1 MTIETICVHG
11 KGKNDVQD
19 NYGAVSV
26 PIYQSAT
33 FAHPSLGTTTGFDY
47 TRQSN
52 PTRLALETHVAA
64 LEKTSVDG
72 GACAFSSGMA
82 AISAVMDLFS
92 AGDHI
97 LAVDDLYGGSIRL
110 FDLLQKQRN
119 ISVDFFPSH
128 VNAAQI
134 KSLIRPSTR
143 AIFIETPTNPLMN
156 ICDIKGIAKITAEH
170 HLLLIV
176 DNTFMTPFFQLPLEL
191 GADIVIHS
199 GSKYLGGHNDTIS
212 GFVVAKNKVLFDKIA
227 FISKTTGAGLAPF
240 DSWLILRGIKTLAL
254 RMERIAQ
261 NALVIAHFL
270 DKHPH
275 VVKVL
280 YPGLEKHPGREMCL
294 SQAQGFGGMI
304 SFETDTVD
312 RAVKVLETVTLIHF
326 AESLGGVETLI
337 TYPFT
342 QTHAAIPEQERKRRG
357 ITDKLL
363 RLSCGIEAA
372 QDIIEDLDKALR
384 S

>member
-1 MTIETICVHG
+1 MTVETICVHG
-11 KGKNDVQD
+11 KGNNDVLD

-26 PIYQSAT
+26 PIFQSAT
-33 FAHPSLGTTTGFDY
+33 FAHPSLGITTGFDY

-52 PTRLALETHVAA
+52 PTRLALEMHVAA
-64 LEKTSVDG
+64 LEKAPFDG
-72 GACAFSSGMA
+72 GASAFSSGMA

-110 FDLLQKQRN
+110 FDLVQKQRN
-119 ISVDFFPSH
+119 ISVDFFPSDAP
-128 VNAAQI
+128 NALI
-134 KSLIRPSTR
+134 ESLIRPSTR
-143 AIFIETPTNPLMN
+143 AIFIESPTNPLMN
-156 ICDIKGIAKITAEH
+156 ICDIRAIAKIKDEH
-170 HLLLIV
+170 KILLIV
-176 DNTFMTPFFQLPLEL
+176 DNTFMTPFYQLPLEL
-191 GADIVIHS
+191 GADIVVHS
-199 GSKYLGGHNDTIS
+199 GSKYLGGHNDTIA
-212 GFVVAKNKVLFDKIA
+212 GFTIVKNKDLFEKIA

-254 RMERIAQ
+254 RMERITQ
-261 NALVIAHFL
+261 NALRVAHFL
-270 DKHPH
+270 EKHPH

-280 YPGLEKHPGREMCL
+280 YPGLENHPGRAVSL
-294 SQAQGFGGMI
+294 SQARGFGGMI
-304 SFETDTVD
+304 SFETDTVE
-312 RAVKVLETVTLIHF
+312 RSIKVLESVKLIHF

-342 QTHAAIPEQERKRRG
+342 QTHAAIPEEERMKRG

-363 RLSCGIEAA
+363 RLSCGIEAVE
-372 QDIIEDLDKALR
+372 DIIEDLDRALR